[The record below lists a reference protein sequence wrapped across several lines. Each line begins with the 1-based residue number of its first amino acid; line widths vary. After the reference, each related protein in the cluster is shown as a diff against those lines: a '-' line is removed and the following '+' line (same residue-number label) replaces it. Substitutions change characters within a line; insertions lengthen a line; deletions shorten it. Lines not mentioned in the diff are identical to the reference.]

1 VAEKQK
7 KSIFKRWWFWVIVA
21 VVVIGIA
28 SQGGGDD
35 TPKLSAD
42 QDAGVETGADN
53 GAEKETPE
61 TPDAEAEEP
70 EFFKL
75 GETVE
80 TKVMKVTLTNVEKSE
95 GEEFL
100 APDEGNE
107 FVLLDITV
115 ENISDKDI
123 VVSSILG
130 FNAYVDDTAMNE
142 DYAALTS
149 AKKETMD
156 ATVAPGKK
164 MSGTLGYQVPKDW
177 KEIEIH
183 YEPEV
188 WKDIKIKWK
197 IENE

>member
-1 VAEKQK
+1 MAEKQK
-7 KSIFKRWWFWVIVA
+7 KPIYKRWWLWVIV
-21 VVVIGIA
+21 VVVIGAIA
-28 SQGGGDD
+28 SQGGDD

-42 QDAGVETGADN
+42 QGASQGQEQAASGTTGDVSE
-53 GAEKETPE
+53 GE
-61 TPDAEAEEP
+61 AEAP

-80 TKVMKVTLTNVEKSE
+80 TKVMKVTLTNMETSE

-100 APDEGNE
+100 EPDEGNE
-107 FVLLDITV
+107 FVLLDLTI

-123 VVSSILG
+123 VISSILG
-130 FNAYVDDTAMNE
+130 FNAYVDDSAMNE
-142 DYAALTS
+142 DYTALTS

-188 WKDIKIKWK
+188 WKDIKIKWMV
-197 IENE
+197 ENK